1 MTHLSITDYHA
12 SLLKL
17 PIKKGV
23 IQTDVNGWLQPKEA
37 HYLYECAYESV
48 NILELGP
55 YHGLSTSIMAKAKME
70 SGNKGSITTVDVFE
84 HNIQITKQNLE
95 KIAPS
100 VKISYNVDDAINF
113 CIEQNDLAMP
123 IFYDMIFID
132 ANHTYEWMKLL
143 TSKVKL
149 LADGKMLFHDYY
161 HRSTG
166 VRQAVEE
173 LLGTP
178 NKRVGSIGVYA

>member
-23 IQTDVNGWLQPKEA
+23 IQTDINGWLQPKEA

-84 HNIQITKQNLE
+84 HNIQITKHTF
-95 KIAPS
+95 KIKSKNRMIYSFGDGQSLKINPSNYRYRNAP
-100 VKISYNVDDAINF
+100 I
-113 CIEQNDLAMP
+113 
-123 IFYDMIFID
+123 
-132 ANHTYEWMKLL
+132 T
-143 TSKVKL
+143 
-149 LADGKMLFHDYY
+149 
-161 HRSTG
+161 
-166 VRQAVEE
+166 
-173 LLGTP
+173 
-178 NKRVGSIGVYA
+178 